1 MQQGVLQNVR
11 SNRKS
16 TCTAH
21 VHSRSSRRRD
31 AGGGSR
37 QFTVWEKPAAEKLL
51 VSAAQGVKKL
61 KVYRLLPAQ
70 AAFRRY
76 TALLWSS
83 LSASDGC
90 NNVHAVRD
98 FPNMRSYGANPPP
111 VYRFM
116 SNDGCHIP
124 SYGAKHPRCTVLCR
138 TAYVMYRHMAINA
151 LRCTVLCRMA
161 HVMYRHMMPTTPP
174 AYRFMSNGACPTKAH
189 VNQTKFAHPTWLWKM
204 SVLAVL

>member
-90 NNVHAVRD
+90 NNVHTVRD
-98 FPNMRSYGANPPP
+98 FPNMRSYGANPP
-111 VYRFM
+111 
-116 SNDGCHIP
+116 
-124 SYGAKHPRCTVLCR
+124 
-138 TAYVMYRHMAINA
+138 
-151 LRCTVLCRMA
+151 RCTVLCRMTD
-161 HVMYRHMMPTTPP
+161 VIYRHMARNIPGVPFCVERRTSCTVIWRSTPSG
-174 AYRFMSNGACPTKAH
+174 ALFYVEWRMSCT
-189 VNQTKFAHPTWLWKM
+189 VI
-204 SVLAVL
+204 